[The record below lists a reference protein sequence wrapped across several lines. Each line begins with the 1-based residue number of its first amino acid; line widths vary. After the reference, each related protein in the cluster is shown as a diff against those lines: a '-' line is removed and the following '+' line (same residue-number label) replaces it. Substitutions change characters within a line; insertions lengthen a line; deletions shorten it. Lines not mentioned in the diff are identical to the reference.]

1 MFRANFG
8 RDTMLHFVIL
18 VCKYFHVF
26 VSSSYPHNF
35 YCIYD
40 KFQFFFKFCYLKYG
54 EAQGNKIDD
63 LMHFLGP
70 KASFLNCIN
79 VLSNLE
85 IYQFFLIFTTFK
97 NIHNSKISK
106 EIQEQLFRLA
116 MWPMSL
122 SIVYVV
128 VFVFIVAVVF
138 VEVCLVN
145 GCYNVYLFKIVCYC
159 ICIVVVSLLFLCL
172 LMLLSSF

>member
-1 MFRANFG
+1 MHFFRSQG
-8 RDTMLHFVIL
+8 FVFELYKRIIKSWNIL
-18 VCKYFHVF
+18 V
-26 VSSSYPHNF
+26 
-35 YCIYD
+35 
-40 KFQFFFKFCYLKYG
+40 
-54 EAQGNKIDD
+54 
-63 LMHFLGP
+63 
-70 KASFLNCIN
+70 
-79 VLSNLE
+79 
-85 IYQFFLIFTTFK
+85 FFLIFTTFK

-128 VFVFIVAVVF
+128 VPVVFVFIVAVVF
-138 VEVCLVN
+138 VKVCLVN

-172 LMLLSSF
+172 LMLLSSFWWCCFCCWYSCLSDIIELLYTHIRTKEN